1 MRRMSLTP
9 LAAVLL
15 LAAAACDRA
24 PQEPL
29 APVGRVAASVVGE
42 PASPAALDEELRAIR
57 ATTARFHSL
66 EQAEKAGYTTQSA
79 CTVNFSGGPGVMG
92 IHLINTALRT
102 DPSIDPLE
110 PEMLL
115 YIPDEQG
122 KLRLTG
128 IEYFVWE
135 ADWQRVH
142 GTSAPPPSLFGRT
155 FDRGTH
161 GIPPHYELH
170 VWFWAENPSG
180 LFALWNPTLS
190 CPS

>member
-1 MRRMSLTP
+1 MSRTSVT
-9 LAAVLL
+9 AVLF

-29 APVGRVAASVVGE
+29 APIRRAAASVGQ
-42 PASPAALDEELRAIR
+42 PAPPAALDQELRAVR
-57 ATTARFHSL
+57 AATARFHSL
-66 EQAEKAGYTTQSA
+66 EQAEQAGYTTRSG
-79 CTVNFSGGPGVMG
+79 CVVNLTGGPGVMG
-92 IHLINTALRT
+92 VHLINEALRS
-102 DPSIDPLE
+102 DPALDPFE

-115 YIPDEQG
+115 YIPDENG

-142 GTSAPPPSLFGRT
+142 GPSAAPPTMFGRT

-170 VWFWAENPSG
+170 VWFWAENPTG
-180 LFALWNPTLS
+180 LFGLWNPSLS

>member
-1 MRRMSLTP
+1 MKRTSLTV
-9 LAAVLL
+9 VLF
-15 LAAAACDRA
+15 LAAAACDRV
-24 PQEPL
+24 PQSPL
-29 APVGRVAASVVGE
+29 APDGGAAASVVGQ
-42 PASPAALDEELRAIR
+42 PAPPAALDEELRAVR
-57 ATTARFHSL
+57 ASTARFHSL
-66 EQAEKAGYTTQSA
+66 QQAEKAGYTTRSA
-79 CTVNFSGGPGVMG
+79 CVVNFEGGPGVMG
-92 IHLINTALRT
+92 VHLVNEALRR
-102 DPSIDPLE
+102 DPALDPFQ

-115 YIPDEQG
+115 YIPDEKG

-142 GTSAPPPSLFGRT
+142 GPNAPRPTMFGQT

-170 VWFWAENPSG
+170 VWFWAANPAG

>member
-1 MRRMSLTP
+1 MRRISLT
-9 LAAVLL
+9 AVLL
-15 LAAAACDRA
+15 LSAAACDRPA
-24 PQEPL
+24 QHTL
-29 APVGRVAASVVGE
+29 APEGQAAASVVGE
-42 PASPAALDEELRAIR
+42 PAPAAELTAELRAVR

-66 EQAEKAGYTTQSA
+66 EQAEKAGYTTRSG
-79 CTVNFSGGPGVMG
+79 CVTNFTGGPGVMG
-92 IHLINTALRT
+92 IHLINVALRT
-102 DPSIDPLE
+102 DPALDPLE

-115 YIPDEQG
+115 YIPDEHG

-142 GTSAPPPSLFGRT
+142 GADAAPPTMFGRT

-170 VWFWAENPSG
+170 VWFWAANPTG
-180 LFALWNPTLS
+180 LFELWNPTLS
-190 CPS
+190 CPN

>member
-1 MRRMSLTP
+1 MSRTSVT
-9 LAAVLL
+9 AVLF

-24 PQEPL
+24 PQDAV
-29 APVGRVAASVVGE
+29 APIGRAAASVVGQSA
-42 PASPAALDEELRAIR
+42 PPAALDEELRAVR
-57 ATTARFHSL
+57 AATARFHSL
-66 EQAEKAGYTTQSA
+66 EQAEKAGYTTRSG
-79 CTVNFSGGPGVMG
+79 CVVNFTGGPGVMG
-92 IHLINTALRT
+92 IHMINDALRS
-102 DPSIDPLE
+102 DPALDPFE

-115 YIPDEQG
+115 YIPDENG

-142 GTSAPPPSLFGRT
+142 GAGAAPPTMFGQT

-170 VWFWAENPSG
+170 VWFWAENPTG
-180 LFALWNPTLS
+180 LFALWNPPLTG
-190 CPS
+190 PS